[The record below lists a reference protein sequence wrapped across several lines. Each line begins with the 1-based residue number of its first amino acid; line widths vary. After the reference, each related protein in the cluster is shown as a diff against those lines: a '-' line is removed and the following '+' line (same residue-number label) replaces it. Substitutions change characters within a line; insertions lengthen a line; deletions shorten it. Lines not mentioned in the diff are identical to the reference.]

1 MQSVYVVYVYIKTE
15 ESAGSYL
22 EPNKIRIRV
31 ASDATLDV
39 DGTTG
44 RDAHSTWLTKRLL
57 GETQSL
63 DQ

>member
-44 RDAHSTWLTKRLL
+44 RDAHS
-57 GETQSL
+57 
-63 DQ
+63 